1 MTPRHPAM
9 SIALWAVTVPLVL
22 LYLTAGV
29 PKLLGSPDA
38 MAGFE
43 HFGYPQWFRV
53 VVGVVEVVGALAL
66 LWPRVTA
73 VAAAALAAVMAGA
86 AWSHVRVGESPD
98 AALPAI
104 LCVLLVA
111 IAWVRWPDMFR
122 GRRDLGEPGEAPYRS
137 I

>member
-1 MTPRHPAM
+1 MRPRHPAM

-22 LYLTAGV
+22 LYLTAGI

-38 MAGFE
+38 VATFE

-66 LWPRVTA
+66 LWPR
-73 VAAAALAAVMAGA
+73 AAAGAAGALAVVMAGA
-86 AWSHVRVGESPD
+86 AWSSVRIGESPN
-98 AALPAI
+98 AALPAV
-104 LCVLLVA
+104 LCVLLLA
-111 IAWVRWPDMFR
+111 IAWVRWPDLLA